1 MLIKIDIRE
10 SSLYEKCNNMLCNF
24 NNIKLEL
31 QPLHIGDIIICT
43 DDGEELVL
51 IERKTLND
59 LASSIKDGRYKE
71 QGYRLDGMPQHN
83 HYIYYL
89 VEGSL
94 QSYNPGKARLERKAL
109 LSSFISITHFKG
121 FSIHRT
127 DNVMESAEW
136 ILAYANKIQK
146 EKLVP
151 YYNVINNANNNSRPD
166 KKAMDYVNVVT
177 KVKMDN
183 ITKDNIGA
191 IMLSQIP
198 RVRSTIAIAVM
209 EKYNTIYELI
219 IELKENP
226 KILEDIKLET
236 NGKFRKISKTATSKI
251 YNFLIPN
258 SNPVISVNTE

>member
-1 MLIKIDIRE
+1 MLIKIDVRE
-10 SSLYEKCNNMLCNF
+10 TSLIEKCENMVSNYQ
-24 NNIKLEL
+24 NIKLQIE
-31 QPLHIGDIIICT
+31 QLHIGDAIIC
-43 DDGEELVL
+43 DDEGVELIV

-71 QGYRLDGMPQHN
+71 QGYRLDGLPQPNHN
-83 HYIYYL
+83 IYYL
-89 VEGSL
+89 VEGTL
-94 QSYNPGKARLERKAL
+94 QTYNPHKSRLERKAL
-109 LSSFISITHFKG
+109 LSSFISITYFKG

-146 EKLVP
+146 EKAQP
-151 YYNVINNANNNSRPD
+151 YYNDTLVTES
-166 KKAMDYVNVVT
+166 KKPMDYVNVVT

-198 RVRSTIAIAVM
+198 RVSSTIAIAIM
-209 EKYNTIYELI
+209 EQHHTLYNLI
-219 IELKENP
+219 IELNKNP

-236 NGKFRKISKTATSKI
+236 NGKFRKISKTATSNI
-251 YNFLIPN
+251 YNFLIPD
-258 SNPVISVNTE
+258 SNPNISVNTE